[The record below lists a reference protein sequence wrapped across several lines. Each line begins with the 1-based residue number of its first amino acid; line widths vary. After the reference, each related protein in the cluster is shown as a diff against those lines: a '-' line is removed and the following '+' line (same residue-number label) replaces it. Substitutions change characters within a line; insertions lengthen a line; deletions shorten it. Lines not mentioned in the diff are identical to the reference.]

1 MKLTCLSKGQGYHF
15 PPCYMLEIGGFRI
28 LLDCPLDLSALL
40 VFAPVPA
47 YSETRHQQAS
57 HCSCSLSPGT
67 NSAASKR
74 QKLEHSLTAD
84 TLIHALPWYKTVTTL
99 HLWDISF
106 IDVVLISTPMGMLGL
121 PFLTRSQSFK
131 AKIYATEAT
140 KRIGQLMM
148 EDLVSLH
155 KEFTQFYGLQGST
168 CAHWM
173 NWEELAKLPPP
184 IKERILGK
192 HGTELGAWFP
202 LFSAADAR
210 DCVKK
215 VQPLKYAEETCYAG
229 LIIIKAFSSGLDIG
243 TSNWVIRS
251 PKKDIA
257 FLSSSVFIS
266 AVALNF
272 AYKAL
277 QGCDIVVYTD
287 FSSLDDTENVEEQV
301 DNSAS
306 IDGDANAPSLESLL
320 NSDEISEEKQK
331 LDFICS
337 CAIDSVKA
345 GGSVLIPIGRIGVI
359 LQLLEHISSS
369 LELSDLKV
377 SEHLSV
383 HQGLLLSEELLS
395 FTNIIPEW
403 LCMHRQNKL
412 FAGEPLF
419 AHVDLVKEK
428 KLLVFSSIIT
438 PDLLKAWRE
447 PCIVFTHHWSLR
459 HGAAIHFLRRWHEN
473 ENSLLILERG
483 PDTDWLLLPFKP
495 MSMKVLQCSFLSGI
509 GSRKVA
515 PLLQNLQPKHVLF
528 PEDLRSLVGFP
539 DLKQFS
545 VIYYDENNTL
555 RVHGLKK
562 NAELEISAD
571 LASKLQWITLKEEDL
586 DIARLKGDLYIEQ
599 GKHRLL
605 VGNGSNKML
614 IGSEK
619 LSILLQK
626 MGIKTSVEETTNDVG
641 SSRGFV
647 LHVNEPNKALVQVEP
662 TRTVISSVDQVLAS
676 RIFEAVNTL
685 LSPN

>member
-15 PPCYMLEIGGFRI
+15 PPCYMLEIAGFRV

-40 VFAPVPA
+40 LFAPVPA
-47 YSETRHQQAS
+47 YSQATHQHPS
-57 HCSCSLSPGT
+57 HCSCSVPSET
-67 NSAASKR
+67 DSVTCKR
-74 QKLEHSLTAD
+74 QKLEHSLTAA
-84 TLIHALPWYKTVTTL
+84 TLIHAIPWYKTVSTL
-99 HLWDISF
+99 HLWDVSF
-106 IDVVLISTPMGMLGL
+106 IDVVLISAPMGMLGL
-121 PFLTRSQSFK
+121 PFLTRNKTFS

-155 KEFTQFYGLQGST
+155 NEFKQFYGPQGSK

-173 NWEELAKLPPP
+173 KWDELDKLPPP
-184 IKERILGK
+184 LKERILGK
-192 HGTELGAWFP
+192 DGTELGAWFP
-202 LFSAADAR
+202 LYSAADVK
-210 DCVKK
+210 DCVQK

-266 AVALNF
+266 AVALDF
-272 AYKAL
+272 TYKAL
-277 QGCDIVVYTD
+277 QGCDIVLYTD

-301 DNSAS
+301 DNSAP
-306 IDGDANAPSLESLL
+306 IDGDADAPSLESLL
-320 NSDEISEEKQK
+320 NSDEILEEEQK

-337 CAIDSVKA
+337 CAVDSVKA

-369 LELSDLKV
+369 IELSDLKV
-377 SEHLSV
+377 PMFFISSV
-383 HQGLLLSEELLS
+383 AEELLS

-428 KLLVFSSIIT
+428 KLHVFPSIIT

-459 HGAAIHFLRRWHEN
+459 HGAAIHFLRRWREN

-509 GSRKVA
+509 GSRKVV
-515 PLLQNLQPKHVLF
+515 PLLQSLQPKDVLF
-528 PEDLRSLVGFP
+528 PEDLRSLIGFP
-539 DLKQFS
+539 DAKPFS
-545 VIYYDENNTL
+545 VVYYDENNTL
-555 RVHGLKK
+555 RVHSLKK
-562 NAELEISAD
+562 DAELEISAD
-571 LASKLQWITLKEEDL
+571 LASKFQWITLKDEDL
-586 DIARLKGDLYIEQ
+586 DTARLKGDLYVEQ

-605 VGNGSNKML
+605 VGNGSN
-614 IGSEK
+614 
-619 LSILLQK
+619 
-626 MGIKTSVEETTNDVG
+626 
-641 SSRGFV
+641 
-647 LHVNEPNKALVQVEP
+647 
-662 TRTVISSVDQVLAS
+662 RT
-676 RIFEAVNTL
+676 
-685 LSPN
+685 